1 MDLIL
6 LALSF
11 DISEVASHGH
21 MNQACH
27 SNVSIVLATGTGKK
41 NWHKTQILVNQ
52 HFSIEMSYAEAETL
66 SFPTVTKLPC

>member
-1 MDLIL
+1 MDLTL

-11 DISEVASHGH
+11 DISEAASRGH

-27 SNVSIVLATGTGKK
+27 SNGSIVLATGTGKK
-41 NWHKTQILVNQ
+41 NGHKTQILVNR
-52 HFSIEMSYAEAETL
+52 HFSIEMSYAEAGTL